1 MFGNF
6 SRSWQLVKAS
16 WAVLKS
22 DKELILFP
30 VISSITLVVV
40 TIITAIV
47 AFALFGNSQSSSS
60 ISGYVG
66 LFISYFVSYT
76 VIIYFNTGL
85 IGAAMSRLDGGDP
98 TLSDGF
104 RIANER
110 IMNIL
115 GYAAIG
121 ATVGVVLRIIEQRA
135 GIIGDI
141 IAGIFGLA
149 WNLATFLVIP
159 VLVATDMGPIDA
171 VKHSAG
177 LLKKTWGEQIAGQFS
192 IGGVFFLF
200 YLLAIVVGGLLAY
213 AVGSVTGSVLFVAI
227 VIVLTVIVILI
238 LATIQGALGGIYQAA
253 LYRYAELGVAPDNFD
268 IEIIEGAFKPKRKR
282 GIF

>member
-30 VISSITLVVV
+30 IISSITLIIVS
-40 TIITAIV
+40 IITAIA
-47 AFALFGNSQSSSS
+47 AFFLYGNQSEGSVV
-60 ISGYVG
+60 GYIG

-76 VIIYFNTGL
+76 IIIYFNTGL
-85 IGAAMSRLDGGDP
+85 IGAAMIRLDGGDP
-98 TLSDGF
+98 NLSDGF

-110 IMNIL
+110 LTKIL

-135 GIIGDI
+135 GFIGDI
-141 IAGIFGLA
+141 IASIFGLA

-159 VLVATDMGPIDA
+159 VLVATDMGPVEA
-171 VKHSAG
+171 VKHSAS
-177 LLKKTWGEQIAGQFS
+177 LLKKTWGEQIAGGFS
-192 IGGVFFLF
+192 IGGIFFLF
-200 YLLAIVVGGLLAY
+200 YILVFIVGGLLAY
-213 AVGSVTGSVLFVAI
+213 MIGSLTSSSILVGI
-227 VIVLTVIVILI
+227 VIVLMVVAILV
-238 LATIQGALGGIYQAA
+238 LATIQGALNGIYQAT
-253 LYRYAELGVAPDNFD
+253 LYRYAELGIAPDDFD
-268 IEIIEGAFKPKRKR
+268 IEIIQGAFKPKRKR
-282 GIF
+282 GMF